1 MLLLESWDP
10 VSQRESHDNARR
22 LAANPRE
29 RHCMDPVEH
38 LGVSVESSL
47 FYEAALSVV
56 SLSLTALADK
66 AKSTE
71 PN

>member
-1 MLLLESWDP
+1 
-10 VSQRESHDNARR
+10 
-22 LAANPRE
+22 
-29 RHCMDPVEH
+29 MDPVEH